1 MPQNEKTYT
10 VSQLNAALKMY
21 LKDFSKEGVWIKGEI
36 LSYKADQNRRYA
48 SFVLCEKE
56 EGSDEIIAQVPA
68 MCWGSELSDIIYRL
82 RGVDRA
88 LEIKDGLFAQFK
100 CTIDF
105 WPKAGRL
112 QIIVKDIDPSVTVG
126 ELHLL
131 RMKVYNELKELGIHE
146 KNKLLEIPLCP
157 LRIAM
162 ISSKG
167 GAGYHDFLSEIKNSG
182 YPFAVDFYHA
192 AVQGADTEKE
202 VVRAISRISKK
213 SDKYDVLVLIRGGGS
228 IADLKWF
235 DNKNICLAIANCKLP
250 VLTGIGHE
258 INLSAADMIAN
269 MNFKTPT
276 AVAVSLVGKVSDF
289 RTALDGKIT
298 GVHSKAKE
306 ILSENKQFLRDVLK
320 DLASDAQVAMEKE
333 IITLRSLAGNIKIAA
348 SRVIKDASGKIEEFG
363 EKARIYDPVNT
374 LKLGYSITRSKIGR
388 VINNAAQIS
397 VGDDIVTE
405 LVGGRIFSNVNKK
418 EDL

>member
-1 MPQNEKTYT
+1 MNNVEKSYT
-10 VSQLNAALKMY
+10 VSQLNASLKMY

-48 SFVLCEKE
+48 SFTLCEKE

-68 MCWGSELSDIIYRL
+68 MCWGSELSDIIYKL

-88 LEIKDGLFAQFK
+88 LELKDGLFAQFK
-100 CTIDF
+100 CTVDF

-112 QIIVKDIDPSVTVG
+112 QIIVKDIDPSVTIG
-126 ELHLL
+126 ELHML
-131 RMKVYNELKELGIHE
+131 RMKIFNVIKELGIHE

-182 YPFAVDFYHA
+182 YPFKVDFYHA

-202 VVRAISRISKK
+202 VVAAIKTISKN
-213 SDKYDVLVLIRGGGS
+213 SDRYDVLVLIRGGGS

-276 AVAVSLVGKVSDF
+276 AVAVSLVNKVSDF
-289 RTALDGKIT
+289 KTALDEMIT
-298 GVHSKAKE
+298 GVHSKAKD
-306 ILSENKQFLRDVLK
+306 IISENKQFLRDVLK
-320 DLASDAQVAMEKE
+320 DLASDAQLSMEKE
-333 IITLRSLAGNIKIAA
+333 AITLRSLSGNIKLA
-348 SRVIKDASGKIEEFG
+348 SSQILKEASGKIDGFG
-363 EKARIYDPVNT
+363 EKVRIYDPVNT
-374 LKLGYSITRSKIGR
+374 LKLGFSITRGKNGR
-388 VINNAAQIS
+388 VIKNIDQVSA
-397 VGDDIVTE
+397 GDDMVTC
-405 LVGGRIFSNVNKK
+405 LAGGRIFSNVNKK